1 MYMNTCNYQMVAC
14 GIYIGSNDPDFTWV
28 VGLFCSG
35 SHGTMRQVEG
45 WLAILSNIAVTTSD
59 V

>member
-1 MYMNTCNYQMVAC
+1 MVAC

-28 VGLFCSG
+28 VGFFCSG
-35 SHGTMRQVEG
+35 SHGTMWQVEG

-59 V
+59 M